1 LLKKV
6 ANNLAVYLSYLNFVP
21 LRKNGPWCN
30 GNTPDFGSVILGSNP
45 GGPTKIEQQTRVCC
59 SF

>member
-1 LLKKV
+1 MLKKLPKNL
-6 ANNLAVYLSYLNFVP
+6 ANNNTCSNFVP

-45 GGPTKIEQQTRVCC
+45 GGPTQ
-59 SF
+59 